1 MRQLEVS
8 SKRKRKITDPN
19 RKLLQTVTT
28 TTKTLI
34 KLNHNSHRQIG
45 IENERERV
53 WVDYIVQCII
63 AIEMLG
69 WN

>member
-28 TTKTLI
+28 TTTLI
-34 KLNHNSHRQIG
+34 KLNLNSHRQIG

-53 WVDYIVQCII
+53 WLDYIVQCII
-63 AIEMLG
+63 AIEMLE